1 MSSFSSSEIL
11 RVFGKL
17 SMFFVL
23 AFGLGIARA
32 EDSGI
37 VVPGAPE
44 APQAN
49 LQASGLPS
57 APVASA
63 TLGKDGRRQM
73 TVEEKAKF
81 KPFESRFMRRAQ
93 QKSADE
99 KLRDVS
105 SMYEKHFLRE
115 MLKGMRSTVHEGG
128 FVQANNAEK
137 IFKEQ
142 LDEQYVEKWGERGG
156 IGLSDMIYKQLID
169 KFGVAM
175 GIKSAVTK
183 PAGPLP
189 LDAKSEFRA
198 HQFRHPGKK
207 QALSYRIDSAAK
219 PTVASSAEAPSGAK
233 EDGAAPGKGE
243 PVKAPWDGVLLGKRT
258 LADNQTMLEIKHDN
272 GLTSQVVFKGG
283 SASVSEGQKLQAGDT
298 LGFLSSEAK
307 SLYWTVERGPD
318 TASE

>member
-1 MSSFSSSEIL
+1 MSSFLSFGNL
-11 RVFGKL
+11 RLKML
-17 SMFFVL
+17 SMFFGVALGGSSFAWAEEAVL
-23 AFGLGIARA
+23 ASPSMG
-32 EDSGI
+32 
-37 VVPGAPE
+37 
-44 APQAN
+44 
-49 LQASGLPS
+49 QASGLPS
-57 APVASA
+57 APVAASRVVD
-63 TLGKDGRRQM
+63 GENSGRRPM
-73 TVEEKAKF
+73 TDEEKAKF
-81 KPFESRFMRRAQ
+81 KPFASRFMRRPQ

-105 SMYEKHFLRE
+105 TMYEKHFLRE

-156 IGLSDMIYKQLID
+156 IGLSDMIYKQLVD

-175 GIKSAVTK
+175 GIKSAVAK

-189 LDAKSEFRA
+189 LDAKSEYRA

-207 QALSYRIDSAAK
+207 QALSYRIDAPADAAGAGV
-219 PTVASSAEAPSGAK
+219 PNGTQAEL
-233 EDGAAPGKGE
+233 AANIKK

-258 LADNQTMLEIKHDN
+258 LTDKQTMLEIKHDN
-272 GLTSQVVFKGG
+272 GLISQVVFKGG
-283 SASVSEGQKLQAGDT
+283 TASVHEGQKLQAGDT

-307 SLYWTVERGPD
+307 SLYWTVEAGPD

>member
-1 MSSFSSSEIL
+1 SEIF
-11 RVFGKL
+11 RVKML

-23 AFGLGIARA
+23 AFGVARA

-37 VVPGAPE
+37 VVPGAP
-44 APQAN
+44 QAN
-49 LQASGLPS
+49 SQASGLPS
-57 APVASA
+57 APVAA
-63 TLGKDGRRQM
+63 GERRQM
-73 TVEEKAKF
+73 TAEEKAKF
-81 KPFESRFMRRAQ
+81 KPFESRFMRKAQ

-105 SMYEKHFLRE
+105 KMYEKHFLRE

-156 IGLSDMIYKQLID
+156 IGLSDMIYKQLVD

-189 LDAKSEFRA
+189 LDAKSEYRA

-207 QALSYRIDSAAK
+207 QALSYRIDSA
-219 PTVASSAEAPSGAK
+219 VAGSAGVPEGTQAGADPK
-233 EDGAAPGKGE
+233 KGE
-243 PVKAPWDGVLLGKRT
+243 AVKAPWDGVLMGKRT
-258 LADNQTMLEIKHDN
+258 LADNQTMFEIKHDN
-272 GLTSQVVFKGG
+272 GLKSQVVFKGG

-307 SLYWTVERGPD
+307 SLYWTVEPGPD